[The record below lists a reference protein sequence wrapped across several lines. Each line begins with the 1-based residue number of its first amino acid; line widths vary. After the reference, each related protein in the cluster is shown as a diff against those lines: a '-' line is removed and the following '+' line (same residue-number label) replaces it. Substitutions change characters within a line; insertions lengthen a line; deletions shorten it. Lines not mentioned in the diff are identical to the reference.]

1 MDLGELPTIQMLLQ
15 FALSLQPEHK
25 KQKDAKTK
33 TTDLIELMAYQTS
46 VSVAP
51 YALQLISALLKLG
64 LGEPNIEEGLALE
77 YVLSL
82 Q

>member
-1 MDLGELPTIQMLLQ
+1 MDLGELPTIQILQQ

-25 KQKDAKTK
+25 KHKNAKTK
-33 TTDLIELMAYQTS
+33 KSDLIELMAYQTS

-64 LGEPNIEEGLALE
+64 FSFEFL
-77 YVLSL
+77 
-82 Q
+82 